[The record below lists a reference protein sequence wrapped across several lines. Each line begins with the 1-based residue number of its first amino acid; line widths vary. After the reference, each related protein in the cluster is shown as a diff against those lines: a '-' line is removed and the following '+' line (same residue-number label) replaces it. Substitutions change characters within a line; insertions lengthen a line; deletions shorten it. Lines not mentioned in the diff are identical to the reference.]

1 MITLPLFIQLAGV
14 VQFIIA
20 AANFFAP
27 AKLHYAE
34 NLRLVSPIV
43 RQIFIVHS
51 TYIVIV
57 LVGLGLL
64 CLLFTSDLYGASA
77 LGKGLGAFLA
87 FFWSLR
93 AAIQFFYYDR
103 AIKQANPSFTL
114 CFGIAFLALAMIF
127 GAATFHNL

>member
-1 MITLPLFIQLAGV
+1 MITLPLFIQLAGAV
-14 VQFIIA
+14 HCIIA

-34 NLRLVSPIV
+34 NLRQVSPIV

-51 TYIVIV
+51 IYIVIV

-64 CLLFTSDLYGASA
+64 CLLFTDDLCGASA
-77 LGKGLGAFLA
+77 LGKGLNAFLA

-103 AIKQANPSFTL
+103 SIKQANPGFTL
-114 CFGIAFLALAMIF
+114 CFGIAFLALATIF
-127 GAATFHNL
+127 SVATFHNL